1 MSEISVITDG
11 FVATITIDRAAK
23 RNAIDLTACHAIA
36 DAVDAAAASDARV
49 IVVTGA
55 GGHFCAGADL
65 TGVEDDG
72 FRAAIRRTLDSLR
85 AAPVVTI
92 AAIDGAALGAGVQL
106 AAACDLR
113 VATPSA
119 RFGVPAAKLGLA
131 VDHTT
136 VQQVANLIGGAQAR
150 AMLLA
155 CDEIDG
161 QRAFDLGMVN
171 RLGDLADAL
180 AWAAKIATLAPLT
193 IAAHKLAL
201 NRLEPP
207 LADQDVIDA
216 VAAAWASADLQEGRA
231 AFAEKRP
238 PNFAGK

>member
-1 MSEISVITDG
+1 MSDISAISDG
-11 FVATITIDRAAK
+11 QVVTITIDRPAK
-23 RNAIDLTACHAIA
+23 RNAIDLAACHAIA
-36 DAVDAAAASDARV
+36 DSVEAAAESKARV

-55 GGHFCAGADL
+55 NGHFCAGADL
-65 TGVEDDG
+65 SGVEDDG

-85 AAPVVTI
+85 AAPVVTM

-113 VATPSA
+113 VATVGA

-136 VQQVANLIGGAQAR
+136 VQQVATLIGGSQAR

-155 CDEIDG
+155 CDEVNG
-161 QRAFDLGMVN
+161 QRGYDLGMVN
-171 RLGDLADAL
+171 RIGDLADAW
-180 AWAAKIATLAPLT
+180 AWADEIAALAPLT

-207 LADQDVIDA
+207 PADQDVIDA
-216 VAAAWASADLQEGRA
+216 IAAAWGSADLQEGRA

-238 PNFAGK
+238 PIFGGK

>member
-1 MSEISVITDG
+1 MSDISATSDG
-11 FVATITIDRAAK
+11 RVVTITIDRPTK
-23 RNAIDLTACHAIA
+23 RNAINLAACHAIA
-36 DAVDAAAASDARV
+36 DAVEAAADDGARV

-55 GGHFCAGADL
+55 GGHFCAGADIS
-65 TGVEDDG
+65 GVEDDG

-113 VATPSA
+113 VATVGA

-136 VQQVANLIGGAQAR
+136 VQHVATLIGGSQAR

-155 CDEIDG
+155 CEEIDG
-161 QRAFDLGMVN
+161 QRAYDLGMVN
-171 RLGDLADAL
+171 RLGSLADAH
-180 AWAAKIATLAPLT
+180 AWAEKIAALAPLT

-207 LADQDVIDA
+207 PADQDVI
-216 VAAAWASADLQEGRA
+216 AAIATAWGSADLQEGRA